1 MNRKMEKKGVSPED
15 HRDFSRE
22 LGRALTYL
30 YRSRRKFMGERLR
43 EYGFTGI
50 MYMILLHLEHHP
62 GASQDSIAQHMY
74 LDKCNVARR
83 TKKME
88 ELGYIRRETDQNDRR
103 QNNIYLTEQGEA
115 LLPTI
120 RSYLSQWGDG
130 VSQALTAKEKATL
143 LSLITRMTG
152 QDR

>member
-1 MNRKMEKKGVSPED
+1 MEKETAFRAFQG
-15 HRDFSRE
+15 DFSRE
-22 LGRALTYL
+22 LGRALSYL

-43 EYGFTGI
+43 EYGFAGI

-83 TKKME
+83 TKKLE
-88 ELGYIRRETDQNDRR
+88 ELGYIRREIDQSDRR
-103 QNNIYLTEQGEA
+103 QHNIYLTKQGQE

-120 RSYLSQWGDG
+120 RSYLSEWGQS
-130 VSQALTAKEKATL
+130 VSQALTSREKETL
-143 LSLITRMTG
+143 ISLITKMTG
-152 QDR
+152 QNR